1 MVVVEVEVVEGE
13 CCGRGKTGAAVSGSR
28 AEVNDDGEK
37 KRGRRLTEGEA
48 ETECNR
54 GKGRQRGGEATYV
67 R

>member
-1 MVVVEVEVVEGE
+1 MEEAAEGE

-37 KRGRRLTEGEA
+37 KRSGRLTEGEA
-48 ETECNR
+48 ETECNG
-54 GKGRQRGGEATYV
+54 GKGRERGGEAAYV